1 MCCLYIDQIFCF
13 LLWIC
18 AYVILFTS
26 KRKSYCMS
34 TQLFFHYPHVLYSHI
49 INRKMGSLT
58 NLRLNLCWLFS
69 FHNLQISWRFNSIWT
84 LVATANKMTV
94 IKMMQNIA
102 REILFSSPEPKA
114 QVNFI
119 TKKISGVC
127 RCCRC
132 KLFTVSSSSPKPLSR
147 FQRNLAQSNTGLR
160 GLQFV
165 LMKGH
170 AFLKEEI
177 IKNYW

>member
-1 MCCLYIDQIFCF
+1 M
-13 LLWIC
+13 
-18 AYVILFTS
+18 
-26 KRKSYCMS
+26 R
-34 TQLFFHYPHVLYSHI
+34 TQLSIHYSHVLYSHI
-49 INRKMGSLT
+49 NNIKMGSLT

-69 FHNLQISWRFNSIWT
+69 FHSLQIYWRFNSIWT

-102 REILFSSPEPKA
+102 REIHFSSPEPKA

-119 TKKISGVC
+119 NKKISAV
-127 RCCRC
+127 CRC

-160 GLQFV
+160 ELQFV

-177 IKNYW
+177 IKNYWKKNVFFKNFRLGNHLARKTQICTEASVV